1 MSASIREFYHF
12 YSVFTET
19 FLGMFYN
26 LCPLFEPFSR
36 AFCLIH
42 FHLID
47 TTEVERI
54 SQFLA
59 LLKHNNR
66 TKQNVKIRLIHLY

>member
-1 MSASIREFYHF
+1 MPRFGNSTNFIR
-12 YSVFTET
+12 
-19 FLGMFYN
+19 FLRKLSRNFYN
-26 LCPLFEPFSR
+26 ICPLFEPFAR